1 MFRSLVRVL
10 KHFLEDFTK
19 TSPAIADLIA
29 TNPLASEFM
38 AMLPKLLFHSVGDAV
53 EGIVDIEHYT
63 AQLQV
68 FPEIVTA
75 IAKGIDD
82 ADTTSDEFES
92 LRVEMEQA
100 VALHLVRG
108 GRRDLLLVG
117 TVAIDQEIA
126 ALWFR
131 DDCSVGQGYCLSGTT
146 TLLFVRDCTT
156 LLYCRHFVH
165 LPYLFSMSPLEPHHC
180 RVLSQRMCSSCVLL
194 LQ

>member
-1 MFRSLVRVL
+1 MLAFFQCLTYQVPVRALCVGALNWGIIRMFRSLVRVL

-108 GRRDLLLVG
+108 GRRDHCWLGLL
-117 TVAIDQEIA
+117 
-126 ALWFR
+126 
-131 DDCSVGQGYCLSGTT
+131 
-146 TLLFVRDCTT
+146 
-156 LLYCRHFVH
+156 
-165 LPYLFSMSPLEPHHC
+165 
-180 RVLSQRMCSSCVLL
+180 
-194 LQ
+194 

>member
-100 VALHLVRG
+100 VALHLVRR

-117 TVAIDQEIA
+117 TVVIGQE
-126 ALWFR
+126 LR
-131 DDCSVGQGYCLSGTT
+131 RCGSGTT
-146 TLLFVRDCTT
+146 ALLVRATVCQG
-156 LLYCRHFVH
+156 LYHSTI
-165 LPYLFSMSPLEPHHC
+165 L
-180 RVLSQRMCSSCVLL
+180 
-194 LQ
+194 